1 MSMRDYSFSTHGI
14 VLNGLLDADVLGE
27 LAEDGVVESQ
37 FSFTGDAFP
46 LDDDGNEKWGEGESF
61 ADEAVYYVALPKSPR
76 FFKAAY
82 RDMDALVTDM
92 LARYRKVRRGDGKR
106 RLPVLTAKKVRKL
119 LRAIDGTYFG

>member
-1 MSMRDYSFSTHGI
+1 MSMRYYSFSAHGI
-14 VLNGLLDADVLGE
+14 VLNNVVDADVLEE
-27 LAEDGVVESQ
+27 LAEEDVVESQ

-46 LDDDGNEKWGEGESF
+46 LNDDGGEEWGEGESF

-82 RDMDALVTDM
+82 RDMDALVADM
-92 LARYRKVRRGDGKR
+92 LARYRKVRRGDKSR

-119 LRAIDGTYFG
+119 LRSIDGTYYG